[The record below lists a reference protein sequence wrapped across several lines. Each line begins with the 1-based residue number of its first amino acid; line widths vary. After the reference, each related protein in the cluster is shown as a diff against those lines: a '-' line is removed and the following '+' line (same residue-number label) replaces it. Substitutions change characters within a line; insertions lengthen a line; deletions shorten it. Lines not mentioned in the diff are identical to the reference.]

1 MLYEAMDQG
10 LRVKPFKGAEWR
22 PAEHH
27 PSMTWVWRI
36 LEWLPIKRLAY
47 DNEDGERCTWW

>member
-10 LRVKPFKGAEWR
+10 LHVKPFKGAQWR